1 MSSLKQYLIES
12 YNVDLTRKTT
22 KLTEYAKKGAT
33 AKNRWIFLEKC
44 LKHNIVPK
52 SFRVRCPLSSKNGE
66 RITTKYRYRLVQIA
80 RKEAKSRYYYYCS
93 KVKDV
98 NTELKD
104 ILTVDDYLKVQG
116 VVEKSREG
124 QFMKIRT
131 KLQEKFLKLKHE
143 SFQYSKVNRS
153 NQENTK
159 LVKDAVL
166 NLTNKDLP
174 DHHKRLLNLGP
185 KFVPTTNQVPY
196 MDIIKNT
203 EIAARSLEKIKQHQE
218 AEHLRNEVCSNLKSS
233 LKYQPKDN
241 IDIDQE
247 NR

>member
-131 KLQEKFLKLKHE
+131 KLAFLE
-143 SFQYSKVNRS
+143 F
-153 NQENTK
+153 
-159 LVKDAVL
+159 
-166 NLTNKDLP
+166 
-174 DHHKRLLNLGP
+174 P
-185 KFVPTTNQVPY
+185 K
-196 MDIIKNT
+196 
-203 EIAARSLEKIKQHQE
+203 
-218 AEHLRNEVCSNLKSS
+218 
-233 LKYQPKDN
+233 
-241 IDIDQE
+241 
-247 NR
+247 